1 MSLSEPQT
9 TATGA
14 HRAMTVDI
22 ETGDVF
28 VPVTPD
34 VANEFRKNPRTIKR
48 WIADP
53 ELGFPT
59 PIRINGRLFVSRRLL
74 EDWKRERVAAS
85 IRPQAA

>member
-1 MSLSEPQT
+1 MSLSDTQT
-9 TATGA
+9 AIGGRM
-14 HRAMTVDI
+14 RAMTVDI

-34 VANEFRKNPRTIKR
+34 VASEFCKNPRTIKR
-48 WIADP
+48 WMASR

>member
-9 TATGA
+9 TAMGA
-14 HRAMTVDI
+14 HRALTGDVV
-22 ETGDVF
+22 TGDVF

-48 WIADP
+48 WITDP

-59 PIRINGRLFVSRRLL
+59 PIRINGRLFISRRLL
-74 EDWKRERVAAS
+74 EDWKRERIAAS
-85 IRPQAA
+85 ITRTQA

>member
-1 MSLSEPQT
+1 MSLYEPQT
-9 TATGA
+9 TVLGA
-14 HRAMTVDI
+14 HRAMTVDV